1 MASNEQMQAL
11 KQSLLKHIEKAFA
24 PLLTEDAD
32 ADAKEAT
39 LTPRQKLEKQL
50 ATANDKLTKLNE
62 KIAGGKSKIPDKDEE
77 NKKKLEETISKINNK
92 ISKLDGKED
101 EEAEEAPKPAPASAK
116 AKAKKAA
123 KPAESDEEAE
133 KAPKPAPPPAK
144 GGAKK
149 AAEKL
154 PESDEEAEE
163 APKPAKPAPAAKAEE
178 AKKHVPRITPAM
190 TTKLKEAFETV
201 GVEWDDKYKKEFVTH
216 VNSLS
221 DEQFAEFGL
230 EGHMSRLAN
239 THAPAAAGGAGEAPA
254 PKIKTLTVADLVKQK
269 KNLTQVSPGVFQHK
283 TTGEMVTGPAE
294 DTDEEFE
301 DKEHDGSDYI
311 VGETTKRVYKPSYDG
326 PDEFVGYWGIGD
338 W

>member
-11 KQSLLKHIEKAFA
+11 KKSLIAHIEKAFA
-24 PLLTEDAD
+24 PLLAEDVEAEP
-32 ADAKEAT
+32 AEAK

-50 ATANDKLTKLNE
+50 AEAEEKLEKLNE

-77 NKKKLEETISKINNK
+77 NKTKFEEKISKINEK
-92 ISKLDGKED
+92 ISELD
-101 EEAEEAPKPAPASAK
+101 
-116 AKAKKAA
+116 AKAKKPAAA
-123 KPAESDEEAE
+123 KAV
-133 KAPKPAPPPAK
+133 
-144 GGAKK
+144 AKK
-149 AAEKL
+149 VAEKL

-163 APKPAKPAPAAKAEE
+163 APAPAKPAPAKAPAKAEE

-201 GVEWDDKYKKEFVTH
+201 GAEWDDKYKKEFVTH

-221 DEQFAEFGL
+221 DEQFAEFSL
-230 EGHMSRLAN
+230 EGHMSQLAN

-254 PKIKTLTVADLVKQK
+254 PKLKTLTVAELIKQY

-301 DKEHDGSDYI
+301 DKEHDGDDYI
-311 VGETTKRVYKPSYDG
+311 VGETTKRVYKPSDDG
-326 PDEFVGYWGIGD
+326 PDEFVGYWGVGE

>member
-32 ADAKEAT
+32 AEPKEAT

-77 NKKKLEETISKINNK
+77 NKTKLEETISKINDK
-92 ISKLDGKED
+92 ISEVD
-101 EEAEEAPKPAPASAK
+101 
-116 AKAKKAA
+116 AKAKK
-123 KPAESDEEAE
+123 PA
-133 KAPKPAPPPAK
+133 PAK

-149 AAEKL
+149 VTEKL

-230 EGHMSRLAN
+230 EGHMSQLAN

-254 PKIKTLTVADLVKQK
+254 PKIKTLTVADLIKQK

-301 DKEHDGSDYI
+301 DKEHDGDDYI
-311 VGETTKRVYKPSYDG
+311 VGETTKRVYKPSDDG
-326 PDEFVGYWGIGD
+326 PDKFVGYWGIGD